1 MHKLIYLVVALVL
14 LVGGFFGFNSYIY
27 NEKQE
32 GNEQQE
38 KAKVPGDYLSAT
50 YTISGKPVTLVNGV
64 SEEPVAPGSA
74 EKVTTR
80 YFGNNAKGDLNGDGI
95 VDLAFLITQETGG
108 SGTFFYLVG
117 ALQNEDGSYR
127 GTNAVLIG
135 DRIAPQTTE
144 FKNAQVIVNYADR
157 APGEPM
163 TARPSMG
170 KSLYLKYNTA
180 TNDFGEVVQNFE
192 GEIGADAPALDLS
205 GQGLTKVS
213 GDVFKRTELQHLDLS
228 HNNLTGALQA
238 EVRHL
243 QELRFL
249 DLSNNKFTGV
259 PAEVGQLKNLEILNL
274 SNNQL
279 TGLPYEIGNLS
290 KLRVLDISG
299 NAYSAADL
307 EVIKKTLPVSTQ
319 IKTQ

>member
-1 MHKLIYLVVALVL
+1 MQKLLLLIAALAL
-14 LVGGFFGFNSYIY
+14 LVGGFFGLNSYIY
-27 NEKQE
+27 SEKQGGE
-32 GNEQQE
+32 QE
-38 KAKVPGDYLSAT
+38 KQVEVAGDYMNTT
-50 YTISGKPVTLVNGV
+50 YYISGKPVTLVNGV
-64 SEEPVAPGSA
+64 SEEAAAPGSA

-80 YFGNNAKGDLNGDGI
+80 YFGNAAKGDLDDDSNA
-95 VDLAFLITQETGG
+95 DLAFLITQETGG

-144 FKNAQVIVNYADR
+144 FKNGQVIVNYAER

-163 TARPSMG
+163 TASPSMG
-170 KSLYLKYNTA
+170 KSLYLKYSAA

-213 GDVFKRTELQHLDLS
+213 GDVFKRTELIHLDLS
-228 HNNLTGALQA
+228 HNSLSGALPA
-238 EVRHL
+238 EIRHL
-243 QELRFL
+243 QELQFL

-307 EVIKKTLPVSTQ
+307 AVIRKTLPASTQ

>member
-1 MHKLIYLVVALVL
+1 MNKLIFAVVALAL

-27 NEKQE
+27 NEKQGGDE
-32 GNEQQE
+32 HDSTI
-38 KAKVPGDYLSAT
+38 VGDYLNTT
-50 YTISGKPVTLVNGV
+50 YTISGKPVTFVNGA
-64 SEEPVAPGSA
+64 SEVAAAPGSA

-144 FKNAQVIVNYADR
+144 FKNGQVIVNYAER

-170 KSLYLKYNTA
+170 KSLYLKYSAA

-192 GEIGADAPALDLS
+192 GEIGANAPALDLS

-213 GDVFKRTELQHLDLS
+213 GDVFKRTELIHLDLS

-243 QELRFL
+243 QELQFL

-279 TGLPYEIGNLS
+279 TGLPYELGNLS

-299 NAYSAADL
+299 NAYSTADL
-307 EVIKKTLPVSTQ
+307 EVIKKSLPASTQ